1 MIADITGIDY
11 ELLRDNIILET
22 NELSVERKN
31 EKAKRCDFILR
42 ISDDNIIN
50 LEINRQSYTGLIVK
64 NLSYVFRLF
73 STAFKKG
80 ENYNDN
86 LIVTQIN
93 LNCFKGED
101 YEEVKPLSKYHL
113 REDDDNKL
121 YAKNLVIYDLNV
133 VKCHELYY
141 NKRELDIP
149 NYVRWGALIYNNKL
163 SEIPNILK
171 EVVTYEELKIIMG
184 KLDKLT
190 HDDLF
195 MSEEDNLKWIKWEE
209 NTIFNDGVE
218 QGIEQGIDLTIKN
231 MLNKGMK
238 LDDISEITGKSIE
251 EIKEL
256 MNK

>member
-1 MIADITGIDY
+1 MISDITGIDY
-11 ELLRDNIILET
+11 ELLKDNLVLDV
-22 NELSVERKN
+22 NEIPISRKN
-31 EKAKRCDFILR
+31 EKFKRCDFILR
-42 ISDDNIIN
+42 VEDYNIIN

-101 YEEVKPLSKYHL
+101 YEGVKPLSKYHL

-149 NYVRWGALIYNNKL
+149 NYVRWGALIHCDNMEEVPDIVEGIMTCEERKL
-163 SEIPNILK
+163 
-171 EVVTYEELKIIMG
+171 IMV

-190 HDDLF
+190 KEDLF
-195 MSEEDNLKWIKWEE
+195 MTEEEALKWAEWEA
-209 NTIFNDGVE
+209 NTIRSAAKSIGLKEGMNKEFSKVSNKVLKKVLKKE
-218 QGIEQGIDLTIKN
+218 
-231 MLNKGMK
+231 LNK
-238 LDDISEITGKSIE
+238 I
-251 EIKEL
+251 
-256 MNK
+256 